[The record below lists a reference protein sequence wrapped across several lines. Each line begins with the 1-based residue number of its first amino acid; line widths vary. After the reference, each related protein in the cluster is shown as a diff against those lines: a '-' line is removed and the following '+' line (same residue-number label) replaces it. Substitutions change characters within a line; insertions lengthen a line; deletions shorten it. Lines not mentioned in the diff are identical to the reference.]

1 MDSKS
6 NIEKYLDDNF
16 ENHPE
21 FDPLKMDKLM
31 NKLMLDFVIETTI
44 ERILKES
51 DQAIENS
58 KMKIDN

>member
-31 NKLMLDFVIETTI
+31 LDFVIETTI
-44 ERILKES
+44 EKILKES